1 MSNDGLSDGYL
12 ERMSGGTYEGSVFVE
27 KRIDLS
33 PIEGV
38 YFKKD
43 GETYLWL
50 RRKPA
55 LEYDFETQSYRK
67 RERTPKWECYLKK
80 QLDGD
85 TVAFKGEFMFMRFR
99 YSIYGV
105 WDSVL
110 GNDKKRLLNLYV
122 ERMPMSEQTI
132 INNINERKRN
142 EDGRRDKS

>member
-1 MSNDGLSDGYL
+1 MNDNGYSDGYL
-12 ERMSGGTYEGSVFVE
+12 ERRSGGTYEGSVFVE

-55 LEYDFETQSYRK
+55 LEYDFDTGTYRK

-80 QLDGD
+80 QVDGD
-85 TVAFKGEFMFMRFR
+85 TVAFKGEFTFMRFR
-99 YSIYGV
+99 YSIYGI

-110 GNDKKRLLNLYV
+110 GNDQKRLLNLFV
-122 ERMPMSEQTI
+122 ERLPMSQKTI